1 MSFTVGFSGRES
13 AIRAAALV
21 SVLLTGVLFLLPLG
35 SSSMLR
41 VSELGSSAAA
51 AALLV
56 ALWWTTMR
64 TSDWD
69 RVAWAMTAGSS
80 TLLVMLYLIDPVRP
94 GSSATEFSVAFTAG
108 PAISLVQLAA
118 VAVLARRVVRSVPA
132 VRLALDS
139 VWLASAGLLITW
151 GVIAGPVV
159 DRSDLGRWPTIS
171 LVAQTSAAA
180 LLLGFVAGLAILA
193 GPRGRLPLLT
203 ASIPALATTA
213 MQVVYERS
221 YVNGRLGVGSLAD
234 FVLPVS
240 FSLAALAALEWR
252 RSSPI
257 GAGPLRPGRGQM
269 AITLVPLAIWGLA
282 VTMSR
287 LSAVPEER
295 WLGVVIGALAIVRL
309 IVLVSENA
317 RMAADLQEHSSRDDL
332 TGLPNLAAVESLAHD
347 MGDGPAA
354 MIVVDLQR
362 FKGVNDTFGHIAGDR
377 LLVLVG
383 QRIEYAV
390 GPGWITARSAGAEF
404 VALST
409 TETDPQLIT
418 EVGRRIIERLS
429 LPFHLNGRE
438 AWLGAR
444 VGVATTEHGLHPSE
458 LLEVADL
465 ALRKAGGDSSGDV
478 VIVDGQMIQ
487 RARGRHSLEVAIR
500 HAIERDEFFT
510 VYQPK
515 VDITTG
521 AMVGME
527 ALVRWERPG
536 VGFVPP
542 DEFIPVAESTGL
554 VSRIDSWVL
563 ADAATHLREWNE
575 LRGSA
580 PRLKLSVN
588 MSAWQLS
595 RVDVD
600 AEVSRTLASVGGVDP
615 AQLTVELTETVL
627 IDDPDVVA
635 RRLQK
640 LRGAGV
646 GISVDDFGS
655 GFTSV
660 AYLRKFPVTEV
671 KIDRDLVW
679 ELDGTRTDNKSLA
692 AAVIALAHAMELGIV
707 AEGVETLEQAESL
720 KRLGARVVQGYY
732 FAKPLR
738 AEEIDEII
746 TDPFPFA
753 HLIAGEVESTATKAL
768 LDGGTPSSRL

>member
-1 MSFTVGFSGRES
+1 
-13 AIRAAALV
+13 
-21 SVLLTGVLFLLPLG
+21 
-35 SSSMLR
+35 
-41 VSELGSSAAA
+41 
-51 AALLV
+51 
-56 ALWWTTMR
+56 
-64 TSDWD
+64 
-69 RVAWAMTAGSS
+69 MT
-80 TLLVMLYLIDPVRP
+80 
-94 GSSATEFSVAFTAG
+94 
-108 PAISLVQLAA
+108 
-118 VAVLARRVVRSVPA
+118 
-132 VRLALDS
+132 
-139 VWLASAGLLITW
+139 
-151 GVIAGPVV
+151 
-159 DRSDLGRWPTIS
+159 
-171 LVAQTSAAA
+171 
-180 LLLGFVAGLAILA
+180 
-193 GPRGRLPLLT
+193 
-203 ASIPALATTA
+203 
-213 MQVVYERS
+213 
-221 YVNGRLGVGSLAD
+221 
-234 FVLPVS
+234 
-240 FSLAALAALEWR
+240 
-252 RSSPI
+252 
-257 GAGPLRPGRGQM
+257 
-269 AITLVPLAIWGLA
+269 
-282 VTMSR
+282 
-287 LSAVPEER
+287 
-295 WLGVVIGALAIVRL
+295 
-309 IVLVSENA
+309 
-317 RMAADLQEHSSRDDL
+317 
-332 TGLPNLAAVESLAHD
+332 

-458 LLEVADL
+458 LLEGADL

-478 VIVDGQMIQ
+478 VVADGQVIQ

-515 VDITTG
+515 VDIATG

-563 ADAATHLREWNE
+563 ADSATHLREWNE

-588 MSAWQLS
+588 MSAWQLA